1 MIFTRRST
9 FCEMLKVNLYRSTM
23 ACRLVE
29 YCKATTVFFIPGS
42 KDVAHG
48 CRLCALNEAKD
59 VSLTARL
66 RIPDPLASTLS

>member
-1 MIFTRRST
+1 
-9 FCEMLKVNLYRSTM
+9 M